1 MPTAAPKLQS
11 NGEAAEKPQTPQ
23 PNVAKPQ
30 TVDNPAL
37 AALQL
42 LLRVENDAREAANVR
57 ELLLLIA
64 NETRKLS
71 RSRQIFV
78 VERSATDRFKVQAVS
93 SITVADSSSPLNQ
106 SLEHVLS
113 RLDRDGR
120 LGEAV
125 EFRTTDYSGEDLGVF
140 ESYPFPELLWV
151 PMKSRKGEIFAGM
164 LQARESSWSDRDKI
178 VSQRLAK
185 TYAHAWRTLNTSDRS
200 GLKKTLLRRGGAALL
215 GLAALAMFIPVPLSA
230 LAPAEIVAKDPVVV
244 AAPIEGVIERLFVD
258 PNSSVKKGQVLLSF
272 ADTTLRNKFEIAERE
287 VSVARARLKRANQLA
302 FEDMRGRHELAM
314 ARADLSLRI
323 TERDY
328 AKDLLDKSVI
338 RADRAGI
345 AMYKDKKDLIGKPVA
360 VGERLMELADP
371 SRVMLRIDMPV
382 ADGQLLKPGADS
394 KVFLDSEP
402 LAPFGA
408 KVVRADYQA
417 RAVDGTTVAFRALAD
432 LQLDGRNSPRLGVRG
447 SAQVYGDNVPLGL
460 YLFRRPITAVRQWI
474 GL

>member
-11 NGEAAEKPQTPQ
+11 NGEATEKPQKPQ
-23 PNVAKPQ
+23 ANIGKPQ

-42 LLRVENDAREAANVR
+42 LLRVENDAREATNVR

-78 VERSATDRFKVQAVS
+78 VERSATHRFKVQAVS

-106 SLEHVLS
+106 SLERVLS

-120 LGEAV
+120 LEEAV

-151 PMKSRKGEIFAGM
+151 PMKSRNGEVFAGM

-185 TYAHAWRTLNTSDRS
+185 TYAHAWRTLNTSDRPR
-200 GLKKTLLRRGGAALL
+200 LKKTILRRGGAALL

-244 AAPIEGVIERLFVD
+244 AAPIEGVIERLFVE
-258 PNSSVKKGQVLLSF
+258 PNTSVTVGQVLLSF

-323 TERDY
+323 TERNY

-338 RADRAGI
+338 RADRSGI
-345 AMYKDKKDLIGKPVA
+345 AMFKDKKDLIGKPVA

-371 SRVMLRIDMPV
+371 GRVMLRIDMPV

-447 SAQVYGDNVPLGL
+447 SAQVYGENVPLGL